1 MEDLATTGEV
11 GDELCYRLGGRIA
24 ALLRS
29 QPIPVAI
36 EWLRALVQRRQELLV
51 ALVTRYPAGREVFV
65 RLALSLLHLRVQ
77 NQAYSESIR
86 PSVISP
92 SRIAAPSTA

>member
-1 MEDLATTGEV
+1 
-11 GDELCYRLGGRIA
+11 
-24 ALLRS
+24 
-29 QPIPVAI
+29 
-36 EWLRALVQRRQELLV
+36 
-51 ALVTRYPAGREVFV
+51 
-65 RLALSLLHLRVQ
+65 LRVQ